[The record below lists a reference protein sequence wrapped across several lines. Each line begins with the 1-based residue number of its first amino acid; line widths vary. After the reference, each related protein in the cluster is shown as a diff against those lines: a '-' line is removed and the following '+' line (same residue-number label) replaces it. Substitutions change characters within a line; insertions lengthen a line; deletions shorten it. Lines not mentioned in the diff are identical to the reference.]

1 MMKEKT
7 LNNLKKQYSEGY
19 KKIRR
24 LIINLYRPILHDKS
38 TSIFNQH
45 PITYIMFITFIWSGV
60 LVYMDDP
67 NYVYPFGIAW
77 CIIPITWLYLKFFPQ
92 TWDEMKDYEK
102 VAFRQIWRLPSK
114 WNPDKGPMIG
124 SEGSSKKHST
134 K

>member
-67 NYVYPFGIAW
+67 NYAIPFWYCLVYY
-77 CIIPITWLYLKFFPQ
+77 TYYLVIFEVFP
-92 TWDEMKDYEK
+92 TNMGRNE
-102 VAFRQIWRLPSK
+102 RLRK
-114 WNPDKGPMIG
+114 
-124 SEGSSKKHST
+124 SSI
-134 K
+134 